1 MSSNKIKV
9 EVEGCEDESSGAKR
23 RRKWLAL
30 EEKIEIIQ
38 LHEDGMSYAGI
49 SR

>member
-1 MSSNKIKV
+1 MSSKEIKV
-9 EVEGCEDESSGAKR
+9 ELEGHEDESSGAKR

-30 EEKIEIIQ
+30 EEKIVIIQ

>member
-1 MSSNKIKV
+1 MSSNEIKV
-9 EVEGCEDESSGAKR
+9 EFEQHEDETGGAKR